1 MKFDRNLGTADKIVR
16 VVFSTVVII
25 LFLLNIIG
33 GPLAAGLL
41 GLSVILLLTVLF
53 SFCPVY
59 GAFGVNKRKE
69 SSSE

>member
-16 VVFSTVVII
+16 IVFSTVVII
-25 LFLLNIIG
+25 LSLLNIIG

-41 GLSVILLLTVLF
+41 GLSVILILTVLF

-59 GAFGVNKRKE
+59 GVFGVNNRNE